1 MSTADCFPHE
11 NDARDENGSCK
22 QSTDQSVHDDSQEDS
37 LFKMR
42 GGLFGRS
49 ASYLQSESESNQKN
63 GTNEGSSE
71 SKGKVSESNNN
82 NSDGEPMEVDI
93 VDSETMITASENKAK
108 PGSSEAD
115 ELKAVDKISKDQKD
129 LSDVT
134 KPNEKNDAKFEKRQ
148 SDTEQ
153 IQMDTSTTIITNT
166 KSNCESEGEFTK
178 ESHIKII
185 HEEKRSISVVTE
197 NNVDMEP
204 NDEMN
209 DSPVLDEPVT
219 VVSRTDG
226 EYSNGPE
233 ATSNA
238 EAINITTEEIG
249 KTESNEKLVK
259 NENEEQKNIDIVQ
272 ETSAKKSARNYK
284 KRNSHTVT
292 AGNQVNAEANESQ
305 EDNNGDSA
313 SERRKSLRTRKT
325 DVSNETVLVKSESA
339 VEERRKSLR
348 TPKKPIAISTPAT
361 KVIHHEKKT
370 KKNTSESESVNE
382 KTTTPGKSGK
392 KNAPSKTVGSKSAQ
406 KSMKKETGRKKHDRK
421 SESDKD
427 PFSIDNNFDNH
438 PEPLRNI
445 QMERQSFGGYKFTK
459 SPEKASTLRYQKTEQ
474 TANERRSNLI
484 GLFPQQEVST
494 HKSLSELTLN
504 SSRRVAMASSKR
516 KTKSVGGEFSEAGG
530 SSSMLDGSMQQGDVK
545 RTKTGNR
552 LEEKQ
557 VNSTYD
563 FQSSSKQRKR
573 KITETSPAVAP
584 KRPPKM
590 VLPELS
596 ALEQLEAD
604 HRPNEHTPYSVGAR
618 IYALWDRLYYP
629 ARISAEPDA
638 SGRYEVVF
646 AEDGA
651 IRKLVATGI
660 IPLCNLV
667 AGRQCLTTNVKDN
680 EEVLEEVE
688 IVKAPLSDDAQNWM
702 EAMFTIK
709 NTSDENTYKSSWQ
722 KLVVDSNQAKAL
734 QVTTVNTVR
743 DVNADNITSAEGRR
757 SRAARHS
764 AVHSTS
770 VTPVAP
776 TKTPRR
782 NASTTEKETSKQHAT
797 PSKSSLA
804 KNDEV
809 PAEPEKLQQPQREP
823 SATNGSAKK
832 ALAKI
837 FNGITFVVTSALR
850 KNREGEQGFS
860 KKEIRCI
867 IENGGGKV
875 IDDVMKLPEGKPIY
889 LIADTHYRTHKY
901 LTALARSIPCVSNQW
916 ISDCAKENKLLD
928 HMKYMLPAGLSLLT
942 GDMKPWH
949 SNNGTLLSKKRIF
962 IFSNN
967 VFYDM
972 PNFSQIWTPIINHM
986 GGTVVPVIPT
996 EGLDILLT
1004 DASCTEEILNIAR
1017 SQGATIVSSEWIIQA
1032 IIHGSL
1038 PKPEAHER
1046 FQYDYSDS
1054 SS

>member
-1 MSTADCFPHE
+1 MSTADCFSHK
-11 NDARDENGSCK
+11 NDTRDEKGSCK
-22 QSTDQSVHDDSQEDS
+22 QSADQSLHDESQDDS
-37 LFKMR
+37 LYKMR

-49 ASYLQSESESNQKN
+49 ASYLQASRSESESEQKN
-63 GTNEGSSE
+63 GAKQESSGNND
-71 SKGKVSESNNN
+71 KRSELDN
-82 NSDGEPMEVDI
+82 NSVHNETMEVDI
-93 VDSETMITASENKAK
+93 IDSETKITANENVTES
-108 PGSSEAD
+108 G
-115 ELKAVDKISKDQKD
+115 ELKTGDTDITRDQNDFSIATELNEEKDA
-129 LSDVT
+129 
-134 KPNEKNDAKFEKRQ
+134 EFEKRLVVNQ
-148 SDTEQ
+148 
-153 IQMDTSTTIITNT
+153 
-166 KSNCESEGEFTK
+166 K
-178 ESHIKII
+178 EDPQEKII
-185 HEEKRSISVVTE
+185 LKLSKMKKAVFPSEEC
-197 NNVDMEP
+197 P
-204 NDEMN
+204 
-209 DSPVLDEPVT
+209 
-219 VVSRTDG
+219 
-226 EYSNGPE
+226 NGPG
-233 ATSNA
+233 ATSNIETNNTIA
-238 EAINITTEEIG
+238 EEIG
-249 KTESNEKLVK
+249 KMESNKKDSK
-259 NENEEQKNIDIVQ
+259 NRSEEQKDVRTAQ
-272 ETSAKKSARNYK
+272 ETPAKKSVRNYK
-284 KRNSHTVT
+284 RRNSHTVI
-292 AGNQVNAEANESQ
+292 ADNQVNAETKESQ
-305 EDNNGDSA
+305 ESGNGDPA

-325 DVSNETVLVKSESA
+325 DAINETVPVKNDSA

-348 TPKKPIAISTPAT
+348 TPKNQLLRYIRIGINRRKAM
-361 KVIHHEKKT
+361 
-370 KKNTSESESVNE
+370 
-382 KTTTPGKSGK
+382 TPGRSGK
-392 KNAPSKTVGSKSAQ
+392 KAVWKEFSPTKAVGSKSAQ
-406 KSMKKETGRKKHDRK
+406 KYTKKETGKKKHNRK

-459 SPEKASTLRYQKTEQ
+459 SPEKRPYSFIYNYNKLFRRYQKTEQ

-494 HKSLSELTLN
+494 HKSLSELTL
-504 SSRRVAMASSKR
+504 SATRRVAMISSKR
-516 KTKSVGGEFSEAGG
+516 HVKTKSVGAEFSEAGG
-530 SSSMLDGSMQQGDVK
+530 SSIMLDGSIQQNDAK
-545 RTKTGNR
+545 RAKTGSR
-552 LEEKQ
+552 SDEKQ
-557 VNSTYD
+557 AHSAYD

-573 KITETSPAVAP
+573 KMLEAETSSAVTP
-584 KRPPKM
+584 KRPVKI

-596 ALEQLEAD
+596 ASEQFEAD

-638 SGRYEVVF
+638 SGRYEVIF

-667 AGRQCLTTNVKDN
+667 AGRKCLTTNVKDN

-688 IVKAPLSDDAQNWM
+688 IVEAPLSDDPQNWM
-702 EAMFTIK
+702 EAMFIIK
-709 NTSDENTYKSSWQ
+709 DTNNENTNKTSWQ
-722 KLVVDSNQAKAL
+722 KLVVDNNQAKTL

-743 DVNADNITSAEGRR
+743 DVNADNIASTEERR

-764 AVHSTS
+764 AANSTNMTS
-770 VTPVAP
+770 ATPT
-776 TKTPRR
+776 TKLLVD
-782 NASTTEKETSKQHAT
+782 KLLQQHAT
-797 PSKSSLA
+797 PLKTSSSKNHETFVGL
-804 KNDEV
+804 EQ
-809 PAEPEKLQQPQREP
+809 LQERQRETLT
-823 SATNGSAKK
+823 TNGSKK
-832 ALAKI
+832 VTSDEIQNSLAKI

-860 KKEIRCI
+860 KKEIRCM

-875 IDDVMKLPEGKPIY
+875 IDDVMKLPQGKPIF

-928 HMKYMLPAGLSLLT
+928 HMKYMLPAGVSLLT

-949 SNNGTLLSKKRIF
+949 SNNGTLLSRKRIF

-1004 DASCTEEILNIAR
+1004 DASCTDEILNIAR

-1032 IIHGSL
+1032 IIHGNL
-1038 PKPEAHER
+1038 PAPEAHER
-1046 FQYDYSDS
+1046 FQYDYNDTCS
-1054 SS
+1054 

>member
-1 MSTADCFPHE
+1 MSTADCFSHK
-11 NDARDENGSCK
+11 NDTRDEKGSCK
-22 QSTDQSVHDDSQEDS
+22 QSADQSLHDESQDDS
-37 LFKMR
+37 LYKMR

-49 ASYLQSESESNQKN
+49 ASYLQASRSESESEQKN
-63 GTNEGSSE
+63 GAKQESSGNND
-71 SKGKVSESNNN
+71 KRSELDN
-82 NSDGEPMEVDI
+82 NSVHNETMEVDI
-93 VDSETMITASENKAK
+93 IDSETKITANENVTES
-108 PGSSEAD
+108 G
-115 ELKAVDKISKDQKD
+115 ELKTGDTDITRDQNDFSIATELNEEKDA
-129 LSDVT
+129 
-134 KPNEKNDAKFEKRQ
+134 EFEKRQ
-148 SDTEQ
+148 RKQTQE
-153 IQMDTSTTIITNT
+153 STVTIAAKNIE
-166 KSNCESEGEFTK
+166 SSCESKRGSAGEN
-178 ESHIKII
+178 HIKII
-185 HEEKRSISVVTE
+185 EDEKGSIPKE
-197 NNVDMEP
+197 K
-204 NDEMN
+204 N
-209 DSPVLDEPVT
+209 DSLIPNESIIM
-219 VVSRTDG
+219 VSAAS
-226 EYSNGPE
+226 EECPNGPG
-233 ATSNA
+233 ATSNIETNNTIA
-238 EAINITTEEIG
+238 EEIG
-249 KTESNEKLVK
+249 KMESNKKDSK
-259 NENEEQKNIDIVQ
+259 NRSEEQKDVRTAQ
-272 ETSAKKSARNYK
+272 ETPAKKSVRNYK
-284 KRNSHTVT
+284 RRNSHTVI
-292 AGNQVNAEANESQ
+292 ADNQVNAETKESQ
-305 EDNNGDSA
+305 ESGNGDPA

-325 DVSNETVLVKSESA
+325 DAINETVPVKNDSA

-348 TPKKPIAISTPAT
+348 TPKKSVATSISAT
-361 KVIHHEKKT
+361 KISRREKKVE
-370 KKNTSESESVNE
+370 KGTSESESIEE
-382 KTTTPGKSGK
+382 KAMTPGRSGK
-392 KNAPSKTVGSKSAQ
+392 KSAPTKAVGSKSAQ
-406 KSMKKETGRKKHDRK
+406 KYTKKETGKKKHNRK

-459 SPEKASTLRYQKTEQ
+459 SPEKAPLLRYQKTEQ

-494 HKSLSELTLN
+494 HKSLSELTL
-504 SSRRVAMASSKR
+504 SATRRVAMISSKR
-516 KTKSVGGEFSEAGG
+516 KTKSVGAEFSEAGG
-530 SSSMLDGSMQQGDVK
+530 SSIMLDGSIQQNDAK
-545 RTKTGNR
+545 RAKTGSR
-552 LEEKQ
+552 SDEKQ
-557 VNSTYD
+557 AHSAYD

-573 KITETSPAVAP
+573 KIAETSSAVTP
-584 KRPPKM
+584 KRPVKI

-596 ALEQLEAD
+596 ASEQFEAD

-638 SGRYEVVF
+638 SGRYEVIF

-667 AGRQCLTTNVKDN
+667 AGRKCLTTNVKDN

-688 IVKAPLSDDAQNWM
+688 IVEAPLSDDPQNWM
-702 EAMFTIK
+702 EAMFIIK
-709 NTSDENTYKSSWQ
+709 DTNNENTNKTSWQ
-722 KLVVDSNQAKAL
+722 KLVVDNNQAKTL

-743 DVNADNITSAEGRR
+743 DVNADNIASTEERR

-764 AVHSTS
+764 AANSTNMTS
-770 VTPVAP
+770 ATPT

-782 NASTTEKETSKQHAT
+782 QASTTEKEGLKQHAT
-797 PSKSSLA
+797 PLKTSSSKNHETFVGL
-804 KNDEV
+804 EQ
-809 PAEPEKLQQPQREP
+809 LQERQRETLT
-823 SATNGSAKK
+823 TNGSKK

-860 KKEIRCI
+860 KKEIRCM

-875 IDDVMKLPEGKPIY
+875 IDDVMKLPQGKPIF

-928 HMKYMLPAGLSLLT
+928 HMKYMLPAGVSLLT

-949 SNNGTLLSKKRIF
+949 SNNGTLLSRKRIF

-1004 DASCTEEILNIAR
+1004 DASCTDEILNIAR

-1032 IIHGSL
+1032 IIHGNL
-1038 PKPEAHER
+1038 PAPEAHER
-1046 FQYDYSDS
+1046 FQYDYNDTCS
-1054 SS
+1054 